1 MKHSWPTR
9 LLLVILTCVGL
20 IATSQSSRAQI
31 LVELGGGAGATYT
44 WGQYIY
50 PNPLMD
56 YWYGIRSRYFI
67 KASEM
72 QFHGV
77 TPGQITSLAFK
88 VRNASPFTA
97 RTVNIYM
104 AQTTAA
110 ALTNPQTTTGMT
122 LVHQQTGWQIPL
134 IVGTPTWVT
143 FNFQTPFMWD
153 GTSNLLIDFCTQRT
167 GYAYVFPEYEY
178 TTPQPVYA
186 TQSFRYADI
195 TNMCTADQTGTGYA
209 IRPTMRFGILSGIE
223 ASFPEDIDPRRILR
237 QGSIYDGSDP
247 AFPKPSLSFRQTNGQ
262 NITLTYK
269 IVGPLPST
277 NVVYEARRFGNPN
290 IAHTAGNTSLF
301 RYEMTEAV
309 GPLAGVNGALD
320 CRFAAG
326 GAYRLEA
333 TYAIPGYTQTWQREF
348 NIAFPNDLAV
358 RTIRSPLAIPRKYPR
373 GVTVPI
379 SGIIQNVGLNN
390 VTSARCIATVKQ
402 LPSGVEVY
410 RDTVDYTGDLA
421 TGAQANVDFENF
433 VSQDVSQFSVTICA
447 ELQSAADQQ
456 AANDCQPTSGQ
467 HIFQTLYNEEVGA
480 QAIEVPSTNGT
491 YYSKRPFTPR
501 GRIVNGGMQDL
512 SNIPVRLQIY
522 QLPQRTMVYNQ
533 VVVVPDVGA
542 EVPLNVTSFDFPAFT
557 PQAAGQFEACI
568 TTEYPGDPVPGN
580 NQICQQFSV
589 QPALEG
595 VYTIGLLKQG
605 DPRNYTTIQNA
616 VNDLYLKGVSGP
628 VEFQLTDAA
637 YSVGTTAIASPALD
651 LTARIIGMDQTNTVT
666 FKPSLERSVAK
677 GSITVTLNTG
687 SGVGILF
694 GQTVLTSNPNA
705 IQFQFQRDPQ
715 WANSAG
721 NFIFDGGSQKSVVF
735 ELNASTPFRAPFYLG
750 DGSRDI
756 KLRNLIIRNAPTA
769 TPSYVSSLP
778 SINFVNNTFTYQND
792 VRSTTL
798 TYSAG
803 IVSRQ
808 KLPSG
813 RDGNNSERLD
823 TIPGQNNEYANNE
836 ITGFGYGIVSLGVGV
851 AVKGNEYRGFYSTG
865 TKVTG
870 NLITNCRTAGV
881 FVGYENGAVIRGNRI
896 HSIGTVATGGTNVD
910 AAGIVAGG
918 FNRYN
923 NIGLVI
929 DRNEISGVVADL
941 FARGVSIEQVRNSFP
956 SVTAGGNTYFP
967 NGPEATSI
975 TNNMIWGLRRQ
986 SATTNAAGIHLFT
999 QRSTTLT
1006 GLNQLLTPSLNNNQY
1021 FTRNDVVYNN
1031 TIVMPN
1037 DNIVGSGLITGVGVQ
1052 HASGA
1057 TLKNNLIVMQ
1067 GPADAAST
1075 SHSAVFYQGVQ
1086 MTDGN
1091 DPMALVSD
1099 RNAYELGNSSAVRF
1113 VEINNNSDIVSAG
1126 SGDEFRFLSQWKA
1139 WTRRDINSVEGAFF
1153 ADMFLDGIAPNQRLR
1168 VKTNPAPIGSLLN
1181 NRGERLASV
1190 TVDIDGNRRGEA
1202 GQPYDIGADEFD
1214 GRQYVKDLE
1223 AVSVV
1228 KPSVYR
1234 SASGV
1239 TSDAEYIMTRS
1250 PISVTGLVRNSGG
1263 LPQTNTP
1270 VRMRIYMET
1279 PASNNAG
1286 LAVPQFST
1294 SPVVDRVLNTTINAG
1309 AEVNVTYDLT
1319 WEPQSYRQLS
1329 GLGFT
1334 VPANFDVMRDHVTP
1348 RYKIEISLSSDEY
1361 TPNNITSKVVRFYM
1375 ARSPKRVLTSVRG
1388 GSLNLLSGTP
1398 TANQIAARLNAD
1410 SLMANLDKVG
1420 YANDAINDNISYDIL
1435 DRDNFEQRAIDY
1447 TLYRTLFWSS
1457 DNNPLSRFERRDLRA
1472 YVASGTPTAKR
1483 NLAVA
1488 GQNYPRQHVGL
1499 DVINDQS
1506 FVQSVLRVR
1515 NDAPGNPVPS
1525 SGTYHGRRVRGD
1537 ALARGLVEIVS
1548 RTGFTGDADPLPALV
1563 ELHSD
1568 PTLAG
1573 VVQRGYTY
1581 VLGDRQTADSVMG
1594 SATASLVTNVVY
1606 LGVDWRHWQ
1615 HQGERTG
1622 TERVLRGIFDFFETN
1637 GGGVVPVELT
1647 SFDAKARGTNVDVM
1661 WTTMTEKNSDHFAVE
1676 RADLLAGTAV
1686 NGTSFASIGTVR
1698 AAGQSL
1704 TARDYAFRDR
1714 DLAPG
1719 RYVYR
1724 LVSVD
1729 KDGSS
1734 AMSHEVEVEVGTDGR
1749 ATALA
1754 IAPQPARTAAQ
1765 LSIKSAVAGV
1775 ATVEIMNAAG
1785 ARVAVIN
1792 DVTVAQ
1798 GQQVLDLPIETLA
1811 SGTYT
1816 VVVSVSGTTQSTQ
1829 LVIAR

>member
-1 MKHSWPTR
+1 MKRSLITR
-9 LLLVILTCVGL
+9 FVLVLLTCLGL
-20 IATSQSSRAQI
+20 VSTTQTSQAQI

-56 YWYGIRSRYFI
+56 YWWSIRSRYFI

-88 VRNASPFTA
+88 VRNATPFTA
-97 RTVNIYM
+97 RAVYINM
-104 AQTTAA
+104 QQTTAA
-110 ALTNPQTTTGMT
+110 GLTNPQTTTGMT
-122 LVHQQTGWQIPL
+122 LVHEQTGWQIPL

-153 GTSNLLIDFCTQRT
+153 GTSNLLIDFCTYRT
-167 GYAYVFPEYEY
+167 AYAYVFPEYEY
-178 TTPQPVYA
+178 TTPQPIYA
-186 TQSFRYADI
+186 TSSFRYGDGGNFCAS
-195 TNMCTADQTGTGYA
+195 DQTGTGYA
-209 IRPTMRFGILSGIE
+209 VRPTMRFGILSGIE
-223 ASFPEDIDPRRILR
+223 TSFPEDIDPRRILR

-262 NITLTYK
+262 NITLTYRL
-269 IVGPLPST
+269 VGPLPST
-277 NVVYEARRFGNPN
+277 NVVYEARRFGNPS
-290 IAHTAGNTSLF
+290 IAHTAANTSLF

-333 TYAIPGYTQTWQREF
+333 TYSIPGYTQSWQREF

-390 VTSARCIATVKQ
+390 VTSARCIATVNQ
-402 LPSGVEVY
+402 LPSGVQVY
-410 RDTVDYTGDLA
+410 RDTVEYTGDLA
-421 TGAQANVDFENF
+421 TGAQANVDFDNF
-433 VSQDVSQFSVTICA
+433 VSQDVSQFSVTICT
-447 ELQSAADQQ
+447 ELLNAADQQ

-480 QAIEVPSTNGT
+480 QAIEVPSSNAT

-542 EVPLNVTSFDFPAFT
+542 EVPLNISSFDFPAFT
-557 PQAAGQFEACI
+557 PQAAGQFEACL

-580 NQICQQFSV
+580 NQVCQQFSV

-595 VYTIGLLKQG
+595 VYTIGTLKQG
-605 DPRNYTTIQNA
+605 DPRNYTSFQLA
-616 VNDLYLKGVSGP
+616 VNDLFLKGVSGP
-628 VEFQLTDAA
+628 VEFQLTDASYA
-637 YSVGTTAIASPALD
+637 VGSTALASPALD
-651 LTARIIGMDQTNTVT
+651 LTSRIIGMDQTNTVT
-666 FKPSLERSVAK
+666 FKPSLEQSVAK

-694 GQTVLTSNPNA
+694 GQTILSSNPNA

-721 NFIFDGGSQKSVVF
+721 NFIFDGGSQKSIVF
-735 ELNASTPFRAPFYLG
+735 ELNAPTPFRAPFYLG

-756 KLRNLIIRNAPTA
+756 KLRNLIIRNAPA
-769 TPSYVSSLP
+769 AAPSYLSSLP

-808 KLPSG
+808 KLPLG
-813 RDGNNSERLD
+813 RNGNNSERLD

-836 ITGFGYGIVSLGVGV
+836 ISGFGYGIVSMGVGV
-851 AVKGNEYRGFYSTG
+851 AVKGNEYRGYYSTG
-865 TKVTG
+865 TKITG

-881 FVGYENGAVIRGNRI
+881 FVGYETGAVIRANRI
-896 HSIGTVATGGTNVD
+896 HSIGTIATGGTGVD

-923 NIGLVI
+923 NTGLTI
-929 DRNEISGVVADL
+929 DRNEISGVVADV

-967 NGPEATSI
+967 NAPEASSI

-986 SATTNAAGIHLFT
+986 TTTTNVAGIHLFT

-1031 TIVMPN
+1031 SIVMPN
-1037 DNIVGSGLITGVGVQ
+1037 DNIVGSGLIAGVGIQ

-1057 TLKNNLIVMQ
+1057 TVKNNVFIMQ
-1067 GPADAAST
+1067 GPANAAST
-1075 SHSAVFYQGVQ
+1075 SHSAIFYQGLQ

-1099 RNAYELGNSSAVRF
+1099 RNAFELGNSSAIRF
-1113 VEINNNSDIVSAG
+1113 VEINNNSDIISVGSA
-1126 SGDEFRFLSQWKA
+1126 DEFRFLSQWKA
-1139 WTRRDINSVEGAFF
+1139 WTRRDINSVEGSFF

-1168 VKTNPAPIGSLLN
+1168 VKTTPAPIGSLLN
-1181 NRGERLASV
+1181 NRGERLAAV
-1190 TVDIDGNRRGEA
+1190 TSDIDGNRRGEA
-1202 GQPYDIGADEFD
+1202 GQPFDIGADEFD

-1234 SASGV
+1234 SATGV

-1270 VRMRIYMET
+1270 IRMRIYMET
-1279 PASNNAG
+1279 AASNNAA
-1286 LAVPQFST
+1286 LVNPQFST
-1294 SPVVDRVLNTTINAG
+1294 SPVADRVINTTINSG
-1309 AEVNVTYDLT
+1309 AEVNVVYDLT

-1329 GLGFT
+1329 GLGFV
-1334 VPANFDVMRDHVTP
+1334 VPANLDAMRDHVTP
-1348 RYKIEISLSSDEY
+1348 RYKIEISVSSDEF

-1375 ARSPKRVLTSVRG
+1375 ARSPKRMLTSVRG
-1388 GSLNLLSGTP
+1388 ASVNLLNGTP

-1410 SLMANLDKVG
+1410 SLSSNLDKVG
-1420 YANDAINDNISYDIL
+1420 YSNDAINDNISYDVI
-1435 DRDNFEQRAIDY
+1435 DRDNFEERAIDY

-1472 YVASGTPTAKR
+1472 YVASGTPSAKR
-1483 NLAVA
+1483 NLAMA

-1515 NDAPGNPVPS
+1515 NDAPGNPIPT

-1537 ALARGLVEIVS
+1537 ALARGLVETVS

-1563 ELHSD
+1563 ELYSD
-1568 PTLAG
+1568 PTVAG
-1573 VVQRGYTY
+1573 VAQRAYNY
-1581 VLGDRQTADSVMG
+1581 VLGDRQTTDSIMG
-1594 SATASLVTNVVY
+1594 SATASLLTNVIY

-1615 HQGERTG
+1615 HAGVRTG
-1622 TERVLRGIFDFFETN
+1622 TERVLRGIFDFFESN
-1637 GGGVVPVELT
+1637 GGGVVSVELT
-1647 SFDAKARGTNVDVM
+1647 SFDAKARGNNVDVM
-1661 WTTMTEKNSDHFAVE
+1661 WNTISEKNSDHFSVE
-1676 RADLLAGTAV
+1676 RADVMAGNAANATFVAV
-1686 NGTSFASIGTVR
+1686 GSVQ
-1698 AAGQSL
+1698 AAGQSV
-1704 TARDYAFRDR
+1704 AVRDYSFRDLG
-1714 DLAPG
+1714 LAPG
-1719 RYVYR
+1719 RYTYR

-1734 AMSHEVEVEVGTDGR
+1734 TLSHEVDVEVATDGR
-1749 ATALA
+1749 VTTLA
-1754 IAPQPARTAAQ
+1754 VAPQPARSSAQ
-1765 LSIKSAVAGV
+1765 LTITAPEGGSAV
-1775 ATVEIMNAAG
+1775 VEIIDAAG
-1785 ARVAVIN
+1785 ARVRVMN
-1792 DVTVAQ
+1792 DVVVTKGTQ
-1798 GQQVLDLPIETLA
+1798 SLDLPIETLA

-1816 VVVSVSGTTQSTQ
+1816 VLVTVAGSTQSTQ
-1829 LVIAR
+1829 FVVVR

>member
-9 LLLVILTCVGL
+9 FVVILLACVGL
-20 IATSQSSRAQI
+20 ITTSQNSRAQI
-31 LVELGGGAGATYT
+31 FVELGGGAGATYT
-44 WGQYIY
+44 WGQYVY

-56 YWYGIRSRYFI
+56 YWYGVRSRYFI

-77 TPGQITSLAFK
+77 TPGQITSMAFK
-88 VRNASPFTA
+88 VRNATPFTA

-104 AQTTAA
+104 AQTTNAA
-110 ALTNPQTTTGMT
+110 ITNPQTTTGMT
-122 LVHQQTGWQIPL
+122 LVLQQTGWQIPL

-178 TTPQPVYA
+178 TTPQPIYA
-186 TQSFRYADI
+186 TQTFRYADI
-195 TNMCTADQTGTGYA
+195 TNMCTVDQTGTGYA

-223 ASFPEDIDPRRILR
+223 TSFPEDIDPRRILR
-237 QGSIYDGSDP
+237 QGSIYDGST
-247 AFPKPSLSFRQTNGQ
+247 AEFPKPSVSFRQTTGQ

-301 RYEMTEAV
+301 TYTMTEAV

-333 TYAIPGYTQTWQREF
+333 TYSIPGYTQTWQREF

-358 RTIRSPLAIPRKYPR
+358 RLIRSPLAIPRKYPR

-379 SGIIQNVGLNN
+379 SGVIQNVGLNN
-390 VTSARCIATVKQ
+390 VTSARCIATVNQ
-402 LPSGVEVY
+402 LPSGIEVY
-410 RDTVDYTGDLA
+410 RDTVEYTGDLA
-421 TGAQANVDFENF
+421 TGAQANIDFDNF
-433 VSQDVSQFSVTICA
+433 ISQDVSQFTVSICT
-447 ELQSAADQQ
+447 ELLSAADQQ
-456 AANDCQPTSGQ
+456 ASNDCQPSSGQ
-467 HIFQTLYNEEVGA
+467 HVFQTLYNEEVGA
-480 QAIEVPSTNGT
+480 QAIEVPTTNGT

-501 GRIVNGGMQDL
+501 GRIINGGMQDL
-512 SNIPVRLQIY
+512 SNIPVRMQIY

-542 EVPLNVTSFDFPAFT
+542 EVPLNITSFDFPAFT
-557 PQAAGQFEACI
+557 PQAAGQFEACL
-568 TTEYPGDPVPGN
+568 TTEYPGDPVAGN

-651 LTARIIGMDQTNTVT
+651 LTARIIGMDQTNTVS

-677 GSITVTLNTG
+677 GSITVTLNSG

-735 ELNASTPFRAPFYLG
+735 ELNATTPFRAPFYLG

-756 KLRNLIIRNAPTA
+756 KLRNLIIRNAATA
-769 TPSYVSSLP
+769 NPSYLSSIP
-778 SINFVNNTFTYQND
+778 SINFINNTFTYQND
-792 VRSTTL
+792 VRSATL

-836 ITGFGYGIVSLGVGV
+836 ISGFGYGIVSLGVGI
-851 AVKGNEYRGFYSTG
+851 AVKGNEYRGYYSTG
-865 TKVTG
+865 TRITG

-881 FVGYENGAVIRGNRI
+881 FIGYDNSAIIRGNRI
-896 HSIGTVATGGTNVD
+896 HSIGTVATGGSGVD

-923 NIGLVI
+923 NIALTV
-929 DRNEISGVVADL
+929 DRNEISGVVADV
-941 FARGVSIEQVRNSFP
+941 FSRGISIEQVRNSFP
-956 SVTAGGNTYFP
+956 SVTAGGTTYFP
-967 NGPEATSI
+967 NAPEASTI

-986 SATTNAAGIHLFT
+986 GTTANAAGIHLFT

-1037 DNIVGSGLITGVGVQ
+1037 DNIVGSGVITAVGVQ

-1057 TLKNNLIVMQ
+1057 TLKNNLFIMQ
-1067 GPADAAST
+1067 GPANAAAT
-1075 SHSAVFYQGVQ
+1075 SHSALFYQGVQ

-1113 VEINNNSDIVSAG
+1113 VEINNNSDLVSAG
-1126 SGDEFRFLSQWKA
+1126 SADEFRFLSQWKA
-1139 WTRRDINSVEGAFF
+1139 WTRRDINSVEGSFF

-1168 VKTNPAPIGSLLN
+1168 VKTTPAPIGSLLN
-1181 NRGERLASV
+1181 NRGERLAAV
-1190 TVDIDGNRRGEA
+1190 TTDIDGNRRGEA
-1202 GQPYDIGADEFD
+1202 GQPFDIGADEFD

-1234 SASGV
+1234 SAAGT
-1239 TSDAEYIMTRS
+1239 TSDAEYVMTRS

-1286 LAVPQFST
+1286 MVVPQFST

-1329 GLGFT
+1329 GLGFN

-1348 RYKIEISLSSDEY
+1348 RYKIEISVSSDEY

-1375 ARSPKRVLTSVRG
+1375 ARSSKRMLTSVRG
-1388 GSLNLLSGTP
+1388 GSVNLLNGTP

-1420 YANDAINDNISYDIL
+1420 YSNDAISDNISYDII
-1435 DRDNFEQRAIDY
+1435 DRDNFEERAIDY

-1506 FVQSVLRVR
+1506 FIQTVLRVR
-1515 NDAPGNPVPS
+1515 NDAPGNPVPT

-1537 ALARGLVEIVS
+1537 ALARGLVENVS

-1563 ELHSD
+1563 ELYSD
-1568 PTLAG
+1568 PTVAG
-1573 VVQRGYTY
+1573 VAQRAYNY
-1581 VLGDRQTADSVMG
+1581 VLGDRQTTDSVMG
-1594 SATASLVTNVVY
+1594 SATASLITNVVY

-1615 HQGERTG
+1615 QQGVRTG
-1622 TERVLRGIFDFFETN
+1622 TERVIRGIFDFFETN
-1637 GGGVVPVELT
+1637 GGGVLPVQLT
-1647 SFDAKARGTNVDVM
+1647 SFDAAARGSNVDVM
-1661 WTTMTEKNSDHFAVE
+1661 WTTISEKNSDHFTIE
-1676 RADLLAGTAV
+1676 RADMLAGSPV
-1686 NGTSFASIGTVR
+1686 NGASFSAVGTVQ

-1704 TARDYAFRDR
+1704 VARDYAFRDLG
-1714 DLAPG
+1714 LAPG
-1719 RYVYR
+1719 RYIYR
-1724 LVSVD
+1724 LASVD

-1734 AMSHEVEVEVGTDGR
+1734 SLSHEVEVEVDGPAAM
-1749 ATALA
+1749 ATVT
-1754 IAPQPARTAAQ
+1754 PQPARTSAQ
-1765 LSIKSAVAGV
+1765 LAFTSVQTGSAV
-1775 ATVEIMNAAG
+1775 VEIVNAAG
-1785 ARVAVIN
+1785 TRVAFIN
-1792 DVTVAQ
+1792 DVALDQGTTSVA
-1798 GQQVLDLPIETLA
+1798 LPIETLA

-1816 VVVSVSGTTQSTQ
+1816 VIIRVAGTTQATP

>member
-1 MKHSWPTR
+1 MKRSLITR
-9 LLLVILTCVGL
+9 FVLVLLTCLGL
-20 IATSQSSRAQI
+20 VSTTQTSQAQI

-56 YWYGIRSRYFI
+56 YWWSIRSRYFI

-88 VRNASPFTA
+88 VRNATPFTA
-97 RTVNIYM
+97 RAVNIHM
-104 AQTTAA
+104 QQTTAA

-122 LVHQQTGWQIPL
+122 LVHSQTGWQIPL

-153 GTSNLLIDFCTQRT
+153 GTSNLLIDFCTYRT
-167 GYAYVFPEYEY
+167 AYAYVFPEYEY
-178 TTPQPVYA
+178 TTPQPIYA
-186 TQSFRYADI
+186 TSSFRYGDGA
-195 TNMCTADQTGTGYA
+195 NYCASDQTGTGYA

-223 ASFPEDIDPRRILR
+223 TSFPEDIDPRRILR

-262 NITLTYK
+262 NITLTYRL
-269 IVGPLPST
+269 VGPLPST
-277 NVVYEARRFGNPN
+277 NVVYEARRFGNPS
-290 IAHTAGNTSLF
+290 IAHTAANTSLF
-301 RYEMTEAV
+301 KYEMTEAV

-333 TYAIPGYTQTWQREF
+333 TYSIPGYTQSWQREF
-348 NIAFPNDLAV
+348 NIAFANDLAV

-390 VTSARCIATVKQ
+390 VTSARCVATVNQ

-410 RDTVDYTGDLA
+410 RDTVEYTGDLA
-421 TGAQANVDFENF
+421 TGAQANIDFDNF

-447 ELQSAADQQ
+447 ELLNAADQQ

-480 QAIEVPSTNGT
+480 QAIEVPSSNAT

-542 EVPLNVTSFDFPAFT
+542 EVPLNISSFDFPAFT
-557 PQAAGQFEACI
+557 PQAAGQFEACL

-580 NQICQQFSV
+580 NQVCQQFSV

-595 VYTIGLLKQG
+595 VYTIGTLKQG
-605 DPRNYTTIQNA
+605 DPRNYTSFQLA
-616 VNDLYLKGVSGP
+616 VNDLFLKGVSGP
-628 VEFQLTDAA
+628 VEFQLTDASYA
-637 YSVGTTAIASPALD
+637 VGSTALASPALD
-651 LTARIIGMDQTNTVT
+651 LTSRIIGMDQTNTVT
-666 FKPSLERSVAK
+666 FKPSLEQSVAK

-694 GQTVLTSNPNA
+694 GQTILSSNPNA

-721 NFIFDGGSQKSVVF
+721 NFIFDGGSQKSIVF
-735 ELNASTPFRAPFYLG
+735 ELNAPTPFRAPFYLG

-756 KLRNLIIRNAPTA
+756 KLRNLIIRNSTA
-769 TPSYVSSLP
+769 AAPSYLSSLP

-808 KLPSG
+808 KLPLG
-813 RDGNNSERLD
+813 RNGNNSERLD

-836 ITGFGYGIVSLGVGV
+836 ISGFGYGIVSMGVGV
-851 AVKGNEYRGFYSTG
+851 AVKGNEYRGYYSTG
-865 TKVTG
+865 TKITG
-870 NLITNCRTAGV
+870 NLITNCRTAGL
-881 FVGYENGAVIRGNRI
+881 FVGYETGAVIRANRI
-896 HSIGTVATGGTNVD
+896 HSIGTIATGGTGVD

-923 NIGLVI
+923 NIGLTI
-929 DRNEISGVVADL
+929 DRNEISGVVADV

-967 NGPEATSI
+967 NAPEASSI

-986 SATTNAAGIHLFT
+986 TTTTNVAGIHLFT

-1006 GLNQLLTPSLNNNQY
+1006 GLNQLLTASLNNNQY

-1037 DNIVGSGLITGVGVQ
+1037 DNIVGSGLIAGVGIQ

-1057 TLKNNLIVMQ
+1057 TVKNNVFIMQ

-1075 SHSAVFYQGVQ
+1075 SHSAIFYQGLQ

-1099 RNAYELGNSSAVRF
+1099 RNAFELGNSSAIRF
-1113 VEINNNSDIVSAG
+1113 VEINNNSDIISVGSA
-1126 SGDEFRFLSQWKA
+1126 DEFRFLSQWKA
-1139 WTRRDINSVEGAFF
+1139 WTRRDINSVEGSFF

-1168 VKTNPAPIGSLLN
+1168 VKTTPAPIGSLLN
-1181 NRGERLASV
+1181 NRGERLAAV
-1190 TVDIDGNRRGEA
+1190 TSDIDGNRRGEA
-1202 GQPYDIGADEFD
+1202 GQPFDIGADEFD

-1234 SASGV
+1234 SATGV

-1270 VRMRIYMET
+1270 IRMRIYMET
-1279 PASNNAG
+1279 AASNNAA
-1286 LAVPQFST
+1286 LVNPQFST
-1294 SPVVDRVLNTTINAG
+1294 SPVADRVINTTINSG
-1309 AEVNVTYDLT
+1309 AEVNVVYDLT

-1329 GLGFT
+1329 GLGFV
-1334 VPANFDVMRDHVTP
+1334 VPANLDAMRDHVTP
-1348 RYKIEISLSSDEY
+1348 RYKIEISVSSDEF

-1375 ARSPKRVLTSVRG
+1375 ARSPKRMLTSVRG
-1388 GSLNLLSGTP
+1388 ASVNLLNGTP
-1398 TANQIAARLNAD
+1398 TANQIAARLNGD
-1410 SLMANLDKVG
+1410 SLSSNLDKVG
-1420 YANDAINDNISYDIL
+1420 YSNDAINDNISYDVI
-1435 DRDNFEQRAIDY
+1435 DRDNFEERAIDY

-1472 YVASGTPTAKR
+1472 YVASGTPSAKR
-1483 NLAVA
+1483 NLAMA

-1515 NDAPGNPVPS
+1515 NDAPGNPIPT

-1537 ALARGLVEIVS
+1537 ALARGLVETVS

-1563 ELHSD
+1563 ELYSD
-1568 PTLAG
+1568 PTVAG
-1573 VVQRGYTY
+1573 VAQRAYNY
-1581 VLGDRQTADSVMG
+1581 VLGDRQTTDSIMG
-1594 SATASLVTNVVY
+1594 SATASLLTNVIY

-1615 HQGERTG
+1615 HAGVRTG
-1622 TERVLRGIFDFFETN
+1622 TERVLRGIFDFFESN
-1637 GGGVVPVELT
+1637 GGGVVSVELT
-1647 SFDAKARGTNVDVM
+1647 SFDAKARGNNVDVM
-1661 WTTMTEKNSDHFAVE
+1661 WNTISEKNSDHFSVE
-1676 RADLLAGTAV
+1676 RADVMAGNAANATFVAV
-1686 NGTSFASIGTVR
+1686 GSVQ
-1698 AAGQSL
+1698 AAGQSV
-1704 TARDYAFRDR
+1704 AVRDYSFRDLG
-1714 DLAPG
+1714 LAPG
-1719 RYVYR
+1719 RYTYR

-1734 AMSHEVEVEVGTDGR
+1734 TLSHEVDVEVATDGR
-1749 ATALA
+1749 VTTLA
-1754 IAPQPARTAAQ
+1754 VAPQPARSSAQ
-1765 LSIKSAVAGV
+1765 LTITAPEGGSAV
-1775 ATVEIMNAAG
+1775 VEIIDAAG
-1785 ARVAVIN
+1785 ARVRVMN
-1792 DVTVAQ
+1792 DVVVTKGTQ
-1798 GQQVLDLPIETLA
+1798 SLDLPIETLA

-1816 VVVSVSGTTQSTQ
+1816 VLVTVAGSTQSTQ
-1829 LVIAR
+1829 FVVVR

>member
-1 MKHSWPTR
+1 MKRSWSTR
-9 LLLVILTCVGL
+9 FVLIFMTCLGLVATFQ
-20 IATSQSSRAQI
+20 TSQAQI

-56 YWYGIRSRYFI
+56 YWWSIRSRYFI

-77 TPGQITSLAFK
+77 TPGQITSMAFK
-88 VRNASPFTA
+88 VRNATPFTA
-97 RTVNIYM
+97 RAVNIYM
-104 AQTTAA
+104 AQTTNA
-110 ALTNPQTTTGMT
+110 ALTNPQTSTGMT

-153 GTSNLLIDFCTQRT
+153 GTSNLLIDFCTYRT
-167 GYAYVFPEYEY
+167 AYAYVFPEYEY
-178 TTPQPVYA
+178 TTPQPIYA
-186 TQSFRYADI
+186 TSSFRYGDGA
-195 TNMCTADQTGTGYA
+195 NYCASDQTGTGYA
-209 IRPTMRFGILSGIE
+209 VRPTMRFGILSGIE
-223 ASFPEDIDPRRILR
+223 TSFPEDIDPRRILR

-262 NITLTYK
+262 NITLTYRL
-269 IVGPLPST
+269 VGPLPST
-277 NVVYEARRFGNPN
+277 NVVYEARRLGNPS
-290 IAHTAGNTSLF
+290 IAHTAANTSLF

-333 TYAIPGYTQTWQREF
+333 TYSIPGYTQSWQREF

-390 VTSARCIATVKQ
+390 VTSARCVATVTQ

-421 TGAQANVDFENF
+421 TGAQANIDFDNF

-447 ELQSAADQQ
+447 ELLNAADQQ
-456 AANDCQPTSGQ
+456 AANDCQPTIGQ

-480 QAIEVPSTNGT
+480 QAIEVPSSNAT

-533 VVVVPDVGA
+533 LVVVPDVGA
-542 EVPLNVTSFDFPAFT
+542 EVPLNISSFDFPAFT
-557 PQAAGQFEACI
+557 PQAAGQFEACL
-568 TTEYPGDPVPGN
+568 TTEYPGDPVPDN
-580 NQICQQFSV
+580 NQVCQQFSV

-595 VYTIGLLKQG
+595 VYTIGTLKQG
-605 DPRNYTTIQNA
+605 DPRNYTSFQLA
-616 VNDLYLKGVSGP
+616 VNDLFLKGVSGP
-628 VEFQLTDAA
+628 VEFQLTDASYA
-637 YSVGTTAIASPALD
+637 VGTTALASPALD
-651 LTARIIGMDQTNTVT
+651 LTSRIIGMDQTNTVT

-677 GSITVTLNTG
+677 GSITVTLNSG

-694 GQTVLTSNPNA
+694 GQTILSSNPNA

-721 NFIFDGGSQKSVVF
+721 NFIFDGGSQKSIVF
-735 ELNASTPFRAPFYLG
+735 EMNAPTPFRAPFYLG
-750 DGSRDI
+750 DGTRDI
-756 KLRNLIIRNAPTA
+756 KLRNLIIRNSAATA
-769 TPSYVSSLP
+769 PSYLSSLP

-808 KLPSG
+808 KLPLG
-813 RDGNNSERLD
+813 RNGNNSERLD

-836 ITGFGYGIVSLGVGV
+836 ISGFGYGIVSMGIGV
-851 AVKGNEYRGFYSTG
+851 AVKGNEYRGYYSTG
-865 TKVTG
+865 TKITG

-881 FVGYENGAVIRGNRI
+881 FVGYDNGAVIRANRI
-896 HSIGTVATGGTNVD
+896 HSIGTIATGGTGVD

-923 NIGLVI
+923 NIGLTI
-929 DRNEISGVVADL
+929 DRNEISGVVADV
-941 FARGVSIEQVRNSFP
+941 FARGVSIEQVRNMFP

-967 NGPEATSI
+967 NAPEASSI

-986 SATTNAAGIHLFT
+986 TATTNVAGIHLFT

-1006 GLNQLLTPSLNNNQY
+1006 GLNQLLTASLNNNQY

-1037 DNIVGSGLITGVGVQ
+1037 DNIVGSGLIAGVGIQ

-1057 TLKNNLIVMQ
+1057 SLKNNVFIMQ
-1067 GPADAAST
+1067 GPANAASV
-1075 SHSAVFYQGVQ
+1075 SHSAIFYQGLQ

-1099 RNAYELGNSSAVRF
+1099 RNAFELGNSSAIRF
-1113 VEINNNSDIVSAG
+1113 VETNNNSDIISAG
-1126 SGDEFRFLSQWKA
+1126 NADEFRFLSQWKA
-1139 WTRRDINSVEGAFF
+1139 WTRRDINSVEGSFF

-1168 VKTNPAPIGSLLN
+1168 VKTTPAPIGSLLN
-1181 NRGERLASV
+1181 NRGERLAAV
-1190 TVDIDGNRRGEA
+1190 TSDIDGNRRGEA
-1202 GQPYDIGADEFD
+1202 GQPFDIGADEFD

-1234 SASGV
+1234 SATGV

-1270 VRMRIYMET
+1270 IRMRIYMET
-1279 PASNNAG
+1279 AASNNAA
-1286 LAVPQFST
+1286 LVNPQFST
-1294 SPVVDRVLNTTINAG
+1294 SPVADRVINTTINSG
-1309 AEVNVTYDLT
+1309 AEVNVVYDLT

-1329 GLGFT
+1329 GLGFV
-1334 VPANFDVMRDHVTP
+1334 VPANLDAMRDHVTP
-1348 RYKIEISLSSDEY
+1348 RYKIEISVSSDEF

-1375 ARSPKRVLTSVRG
+1375 ARSPKRMLTSVRG
-1388 GSLNLLSGTP
+1388 ASMNLLNGTP

-1410 SLMANLDKVG
+1410 SLTANLDKVG
-1420 YANDAINDNISYDIL
+1420 YVNDAINDNISYDVI
-1435 DRDNFEQRAIDY
+1435 DRDNFEERAIDY

-1472 YVASGTPTAKR
+1472 YVVSGTPTAKR

-1488 GQNYPRQHVGL
+1488 GQNYPRQHIGL

-1506 FVQSVLRVR
+1506 FILTVLRVR
-1515 NDAPGNPVPS
+1515 NDAPSNPIPT

-1537 ALARGLVEIVS
+1537 ALARGLIETVS

-1563 ELHSD
+1563 ELYSD
-1568 PTLAG
+1568 PTIAG
-1573 VVQRGYTY
+1573 VVQRAYNY
-1581 VLGDRQTADSVMG
+1581 VLGDRQTTDSIMG

-1615 HQGERTG
+1615 HAGVRTG
-1622 TERVLRGIFDFFETN
+1622 TERVLRGIFDFFESN
-1637 GGGVVPVELT
+1637 GGGVVSVELT
-1647 SFDAKARGTNVDVM
+1647 AFDAKARGNNVDVM
-1661 WTTMTEKNSDHFAVE
+1661 WNTISEKNSDHFSVE
-1676 RADLLAGTAV
+1676 RADVMAGNAANATFVAV
-1686 NGTSFASIGTVR
+1686 GSVQ
-1698 AAGQSL
+1698 AAGQSV
-1704 TARDYAFRDR
+1704 AVHDYSFRDLG
-1714 DLAPG
+1714 LAPG
-1719 RYVYR
+1719 RYTYR

-1734 AMSHEVEVEVGTDGR
+1734 TLSHEVDVEVGTDGR
-1749 ATALA
+1749 VTTLA
-1754 IAPQPARTAAQ
+1754 VAPQPARSSAQ
-1765 LSIKSAVAGV
+1765 LIITTPEGGSAV
-1775 ATVEIMNAAG
+1775 VEIIDAAG
-1785 ARVAVIN
+1785 ARVRVMN
-1792 DVTVAQ
+1792 DVVVTKGTQ
-1798 GQQVLDLPIETLA
+1798 SLDLPIETLA

-1816 VVVSVSGTTQSTQ
+1816 VLVTVAGTTQSTQ
-1829 LVIAR
+1829 FIVAR

>member
-1 MKHSWPTR
+1 MKRSLITR
-9 LLLVILTCVGL
+9 FVLVLLTCLGL
-20 IATSQSSRAQI
+20 VSTTQTSQAQI

-56 YWYGIRSRYFI
+56 YWWSIRSRYFI

-88 VRNASPFTA
+88 VRNATPFTA
-97 RTVNIYM
+97 RAVNIYM

-122 LVHQQTGWQIPL
+122 LVHSQTGWQIPL

-153 GTSNLLIDFCTQRT
+153 GTSNLLIDFCTYRT
-167 GYAYVFPEYEY
+167 AYAYVFPEYEY
-178 TTPQPVYA
+178 TTPQPIYA
-186 TQSFRYADI
+186 TSSFRYGDGGNFCAS
-195 TNMCTADQTGTGYA
+195 DQTGTGYA
-209 IRPTMRFGILSGIE
+209 VRPTMRFGILSGIE
-223 ASFPEDIDPRRILR
+223 TSFPEDIDPRRILR

-262 NITLTYK
+262 NITLTYRL
-269 IVGPLPST
+269 VGPLPST
-277 NVVYEARRFGNPN
+277 NVVYEARRFGNPS
-290 IAHTAGNTSLF
+290 IAHTAANTSLF

-333 TYAIPGYTQTWQREF
+333 TYSIPGYTQSWQREF

-390 VTSARCIATVKQ
+390 VTSARCVATVNQ

-410 RDTVDYTGDLA
+410 RDTVEYTGDLA
-421 TGAQANVDFENF
+421 TGAQANIDFDNF

-447 ELQSAADQQ
+447 ELLNAADQQ

-480 QAIEVPSTNGT
+480 QAIEVPSSNAT

-542 EVPLNVTSFDFPAFT
+542 EVPLNISSFDFPAFT
-557 PQAAGQFEACI
+557 PQAAGQFEACL

-580 NQICQQFSV
+580 NQVCQQFSV

-595 VYTIGLLKQG
+595 VYTIGTLKQG
-605 DPRNYTTIQNA
+605 DPRNYTSFQLA
-616 VNDLYLKGVSGP
+616 VNDLFLKGVSGP
-628 VEFQLTDAA
+628 VEFQLTDASYA
-637 YSVGTTAIASPALD
+637 VGSTALASPALD
-651 LTARIIGMDQTNTVT
+651 LTSRIIGMDQTNTVT
-666 FKPSLERSVAK
+666 FKPSLEQSVAK

-694 GQTVLTSNPNA
+694 GQTILSSNPNA

-721 NFIFDGGSQKSVVF
+721 NFIFDGGSQKSIVF
-735 ELNASTPFRAPFYLG
+735 ELNAPTPFRAPFYLG

-756 KLRNLIIRNAPTA
+756 KLRNLIIRNSTA
-769 TPSYVSSLP
+769 AAPSYLSSLP

-808 KLPSG
+808 KLPLG
-813 RDGNNSERLD
+813 RNGNNSERLD

-836 ITGFGYGIVSLGVGV
+836 ISGFGYGIVSMGVGV
-851 AVKGNEYRGFYSTG
+851 AVKGNEYRGYYSTG
-865 TKVTG
+865 TKITG

-881 FVGYENGAVIRGNRI
+881 FVGYETGAVIRANRI
-896 HSIGTVATGGTNVD
+896 HSIGTIATGGTGVD

-923 NIGLVI
+923 NIGLTI
-929 DRNEISGVVADL
+929 DRNEISGVVADV

-967 NGPEATSI
+967 NAPEASSI

-986 SATTNAAGIHLFT
+986 TTTTNVAGVHLFT

-1006 GLNQLLTPSLNNNQY
+1006 GLNQLLTASLNNNQY

-1037 DNIVGSGLITGVGVQ
+1037 DNIVGSGLIAGVGIQ

-1057 TLKNNLIVMQ
+1057 TVKNNVFIMQ

-1075 SHSAVFYQGVQ
+1075 SHSAMFYQGLQ

-1099 RNAYELGNSSAVRF
+1099 RNAFELGNSSAIRF
-1113 VEINNNSDIVSAG
+1113 VEINNNSDIISVGSA
-1126 SGDEFRFLSQWKA
+1126 DEFRFLSQWKA
-1139 WTRRDINSVEGAFF
+1139 WTRRDINSVEGSFF

-1168 VKTNPAPIGSLLN
+1168 VKTTPAPIGSLLN
-1181 NRGERLASV
+1181 NRGERLAAV
-1190 TVDIDGNRRGEA
+1190 TSDIDGNRRGEA
-1202 GQPYDIGADEFD
+1202 GQPFDIGADEFD

-1234 SASGV
+1234 SATGV

-1270 VRMRIYMET
+1270 IRMRIYMET
-1279 PASNNAG
+1279 AASNNAA
-1286 LAVPQFST
+1286 LVNPQFST
-1294 SPVVDRVLNTTINAG
+1294 SPVADRVINTTINSG
-1309 AEVNVTYDLT
+1309 AEVNVVYDLT

-1329 GLGFT
+1329 GLGFV
-1334 VPANFDVMRDHVTP
+1334 VPANLDAMRDHVTP
-1348 RYKIEISLSSDEY
+1348 RYKIEISVSSDEF

-1375 ARSPKRVLTSVRG
+1375 ARSPKRMLTSVRG
-1388 GSLNLLSGTP
+1388 ASVNLLNGTP

-1410 SLMANLDKVG
+1410 SLSSNLDKVG
-1420 YANDAINDNISYDIL
+1420 YSNDAINDNISYDVI
-1435 DRDNFEQRAIDY
+1435 DRDNFEERAIDY

-1472 YVASGTPTAKR
+1472 YVASGTPSAKR
-1483 NLAVA
+1483 NLAMA

-1515 NDAPGNPVPS
+1515 NDAPGNPIPT

-1537 ALARGLVEIVS
+1537 ALARGLVETVS

-1563 ELHSD
+1563 ELYSD
-1568 PTLAG
+1568 PTVAG
-1573 VVQRGYTY
+1573 VAQRAYNY
-1581 VLGDRQTADSVMG
+1581 VLGDRQTTDSIMG
-1594 SATASLVTNVVY
+1594 SATASLLTNVIY

-1615 HQGERTG
+1615 HAGVRTG
-1622 TERVLRGIFDFFETN
+1622 TERVLRGIFDFFESN
-1637 GGGVVPVELT
+1637 GGGVVSVELT
-1647 SFDAKARGTNVDVM
+1647 SFDAKARGNNVDVM
-1661 WTTMTEKNSDHFAVE
+1661 WNTISEKNSDHFSVE
-1676 RADLLAGTAV
+1676 RADVMAGNAANATFVAV
-1686 NGTSFASIGTVR
+1686 GSVQ
-1698 AAGQSL
+1698 AAGQSV
-1704 TARDYAFRDR
+1704 AVRDYSFRDLG
-1714 DLAPG
+1714 LAPG
-1719 RYVYR
+1719 RYTYR

-1734 AMSHEVEVEVGTDGR
+1734 TLSHEVDVEVATDGR
-1749 ATALA
+1749 VTTLA
-1754 IAPQPARTAAQ
+1754 VAPQPARSSAQ
-1765 LSIKSAVAGV
+1765 LTITAPEGGSAV
-1775 ATVEIMNAAG
+1775 VEIIDAAG
-1785 ARVAVIN
+1785 ARVRVMN
-1792 DVTVAQ
+1792 DVVVTKGAQ
-1798 GQQVLDLPIETLA
+1798 SLDLPIETLA

-1816 VVVSVSGTTQSTQ
+1816 VLVTVAGSTQSTQ
-1829 LVIAR
+1829 FVVAR

>member
-1 MKHSWPTR
+1 
-9 LLLVILTCVGL
+9 
-20 IATSQSSRAQI
+20 
-31 LVELGGGAGATYT
+31 
-44 WGQYIY
+44 
-50 PNPLMD
+50 
-56 YWYGIRSRYFI
+56 
-67 KASEM
+67 
-72 QFHGV
+72 
-77 TPGQITSLAFK
+77 
-88 VRNASPFTA
+88 
-97 RTVNIYM
+97 
-104 AQTTAA
+104 
-110 ALTNPQTTTGMT
+110 
-122 LVHQQTGWQIPL
+122 
-134 IVGTPTWVT
+134 
-143 FNFQTPFMWD
+143 
-153 GTSNLLIDFCTQRT
+153 
-167 GYAYVFPEYEY
+167 
-178 TTPQPVYA
+178 
-186 TQSFRYADI
+186 
-195 TNMCTADQTGTGYA
+195 
-209 IRPTMRFGILSGIE
+209 
-223 ASFPEDIDPRRILR
+223 
-237 QGSIYDGSDP
+237 
-247 AFPKPSLSFRQTNGQ
+247 
-262 NITLTYK
+262 
-269 IVGPLPST
+269 
-277 NVVYEARRFGNPN
+277 
-290 IAHTAGNTSLF
+290 
-301 RYEMTEAV
+301 MTEAV
-309 GPLAGVNGALD
+309 GSLAGVNGALD

-333 TYAIPGYTQTWQREF
+333 SYSIPGYTQTWQREF

-358 RTIRSPLAIPRKYPR
+358 RSIRSPLAIPRKYPR

-390 VTSARCIATVKQ
+390 VTSARCIATVNQ

-410 RDTVDYTGDLA
+410 RDTVDYVGDLA
-421 TGAQANVDFENF
+421 TGAQANIDFDNF
-433 VSQDVSQFSVTICA
+433 ISQDVSQFSVTICT
-447 ELQSAADQQ
+447 ELLNAADQQ

-480 QAIEVPSTNGT
+480 QAIEAPSTTGT

-542 EVPLNVTSFDFPAFT
+542 EIPLNITSFDFPAYT
-557 PQAAGQFEACI
+557 PQAAGQYEACI
-568 TTEYPGDPVPGN
+568 TTEYPGDPVAGN
-580 NQICQQFSV
+580 NQVCQQFTV
-589 QPALEG
+589 QSAMEG
-595 VYTIGLLKQG
+595 VYTIGLLNQG
-605 DPRNYTTIQNA
+605 NPRNYTTFQNA

-628 VEFQLTDAA
+628 VEFLLTDAA

-677 GSITVTLNTG
+677 GSVTVTLNSG
-687 SGVGILF
+687 SGVGVLF

-735 ELNASTPFRAPFYLG
+735 ELNANTPFRAPFYLG

-756 KLRNLIIRNAPTA
+756 KLRNLIIRNAATA
-769 TPSYVSSLP
+769 SPSYLSSLP
-778 SINFVNNTFTYQND
+778 SINFVNNTFTYQSD
-792 VRSTTL
+792 VRSSSL

-823 TIPGQNNEYANNE
+823 TIPGQNNEYVNNE
-836 ITGFGYGIVSLGVGV
+836 ISGFGYGIVSLGIGI

-865 TKVTG
+865 TTISG
-870 NLITNCRTAGV
+870 NLITNCRTAGM
-881 FVGYENGAVIRGNRI
+881 FVGYDNGAVIRGNRI
-896 HSIGTVATGGTNVD
+896 HSIGTVATGGTGVD

-923 NIGLVI
+923 NTGLVI
-929 DRNEISGVVADL
+929 DRNEISGVVADV
-941 FARGVSIEQVRNSFP
+941 FSRGISIEQVRNSFP
-956 SVTAGGNTYFP
+956 SVTAGGTTYFP
-967 NGPEATSI
+967 LAPEATSI
-975 TNNMIWGLRRQ
+975 TNNTIWGVRRQ
-986 SATTNAAGIHLFT
+986 GTTANAAGIHLYT

-1006 GLNQLLTPSLNNNQY
+1006 GLNQLLTPSLNNDQY
-1021 FTRNDVVYNN
+1021 FTRKDVVYNN
-1031 TIVMPN
+1031 TVVMPN
-1037 DNIVGSGLITGVGVQ
+1037 DNIVGSGIITAVGVQ
-1052 HASGA
+1052 HANGA
-1057 TLKNNLIVMQ
+1057 TLKNNVYIMQ
-1067 GPADAAST
+1067 GPADAAAT
-1075 SHSAVFYQGVQ
+1075 SHSAVLYQGVQ

-1113 VEINNNSDIVSAG
+1113 IEINSNSNIISAG
-1126 SGDEFRFLSQWKA
+1126 SADEFRFLSQWKS
-1139 WTRRDINSVEGAFF
+1139 WTRRDINSVEGAFY
-1153 ADMFLDGIAPNQRLR
+1153 ADMMLDGIAPNQRLR
-1168 VKTNPAPIGSLLN
+1168 MKTNPAPIGSLLN
-1181 NRGERLASV
+1181 NRGERLAAV
-1190 TVDIDGNRRGEA
+1190 TTDIDGNRRGEA
-1202 GQPYDIGADEFD
+1202 GQPFDIGADEFD

-1223 AVSVV
+1223 AVSVT

-1270 VRMRIYMET
+1270 IRMRIYMET
-1279 PASNNAG
+1279 AASNNAG
-1286 LAVPQFST
+1286 LATPLFST
-1294 SPVVDRVLNTTINAG
+1294 SPVVDRVVNTTINSG
-1309 AEVNVTYDLT
+1309 AEVEINYDLT

-1329 GLGFT
+1329 GLGYD
-1334 VPANFDVMRDHVTP
+1334 VPATFDVMRDHITP
-1348 RYKIEISLSSDEY
+1348 RYKIEVSVSSDEY
-1361 TPNNITSKVVRFYM
+1361 TPNNITSKTVRFYM
-1375 ARSPKRVLTSVRG
+1375 ARSSKRMLTSVRG
-1388 GSLNLLSGTP
+1388 GSVNVLNGTP

-1420 YANDAINDNISYDIL
+1420 YSNDAIGNNISYDVI
-1435 DRDNFEQRAIDY
+1435 DRDNFEERAIDY

-1537 ALARGLVEIVS
+1537 ALARGLVETVA
-1548 RTGFTGDADPLPALV
+1548 RTGFTGDSDPLPALV
-1563 ELHSD
+1563 ELYSD
-1568 PTLAG
+1568 PSVPG
-1573 VVQRGYTY
+1573 VAQRAYNY
-1581 VLGDRQTADSVMG
+1581 VLGDRQTTDSIMG
-1594 SATASLVTNVVY
+1594 AATASLITNVVY

-1615 HQGERTG
+1615 QQGVRTG
-1622 TERVLRGIFDFFETN
+1622 TERVIRGIFDFFESN
-1637 GGGVVPVELT
+1637 GGGVVPVQLT

-1661 WTTMTEKNSDHFAVE
+1661 WSTMSEMNSDHFTVE
-1676 RADLLAGTAV
+1676 RADLLAGATVAGTQFGAV
-1686 NGTSFASIGTVR
+1686 GTVR
-1698 AAGQSL
+1698 AAGQSQA
-1704 TARDYAFRDR
+1704 ARDYAFRDLG
-1714 DLAPG
+1714 LAPG

-1734 AMSHEVEVEVGTDGR
+1734 SQSHEVEVEVEG
-1749 ATALA
+1749 ASSSMAV
-1754 IAPQPARTAAQ
+1754 APQPARSAAQ
-1765 LSIKSAVAGV
+1765 LTVNATQNGSAV
-1775 ATVEIMNAAG
+1775 VEIINAAG

-1792 DVTVAQ
+1792 DVTVGNGTQ
-1798 GQQVLDLPIETLA
+1798 TIDLPIETLA

-1816 VVVSVSGTTQSTQ
+1816 VVLTISGVTQSTP
-1829 LVIAR
+1829 LVIVR

>member
-1 MKHSWPTR
+1 MKRSLITR
-9 LLLVILTCVGL
+9 FVLVLLTCLGL
-20 IATSQSSRAQI
+20 VSTTQTSQAQI

-56 YWYGIRSRYFI
+56 YWWSIRSRYFI

-88 VRNASPFTA
+88 VRNATPFTA
-97 RTVNIYM
+97 RAVNIYM
-104 AQTTAA
+104 QQTTAA

-122 LVHQQTGWQIPL
+122 LVHSQTGWQIPL

-153 GTSNLLIDFCTQRT
+153 GTSNLLIDFCTYRT
-167 GYAYVFPEYEY
+167 AYAYVFPEYEY
-178 TTPQPVYA
+178 TTPQPIYA
-186 TQSFRYADI
+186 TSSFRYGDGA
-195 TNMCTADQTGTGYA
+195 NYCASDQTGTGYA

-223 ASFPEDIDPRRILR
+223 TSFPEDIDPRRILR

-262 NITLTYK
+262 NITLTYRL
-269 IVGPLPST
+269 VGPLPST
-277 NVVYEARRFGNPN
+277 NVVYEARRFGNPS
-290 IAHTAGNTSLF
+290 IAHTAANTSLF
-301 RYEMTEAV
+301 KYEMTEAV

-333 TYAIPGYTQTWQREF
+333 TYSIPGYTQSWQREF

-390 VTSARCIATVKQ
+390 VTSARCVATVNQ

-410 RDTVDYTGDLA
+410 RDTVEYTGDLA
-421 TGAQANVDFENF
+421 TGAQANIDFDNF

-447 ELQSAADQQ
+447 ELLNAADQQ

-480 QAIEVPSTNGT
+480 QAIEVPSSNAT

-542 EVPLNVTSFDFPAFT
+542 EVPLNISSFDFPAFT
-557 PQAAGQFEACI
+557 PQAAGQFEACL

-580 NQICQQFSV
+580 NQVCQQFSV

-595 VYTIGLLKQG
+595 VYTIGTLKQG
-605 DPRNYTTIQNA
+605 DPRNYTSFQLA
-616 VNDLYLKGVSGP
+616 VNDLFLKGVSGP
-628 VEFQLTDAA
+628 VEFQLTDASYA
-637 YSVGTTAIASPALD
+637 VGSTALASPALD
-651 LTARIIGMDQTNTVT
+651 LTSRIIGMDQTNTVT
-666 FKPSLERSVAK
+666 FKPSLEQSVAK

-694 GQTVLTSNPNA
+694 GQTILSSNPNA

-721 NFIFDGGSQKSVVF
+721 NFIFDGGSQKSIVF
-735 ELNASTPFRAPFYLG
+735 ELNAPTPFRAPFYLG

-756 KLRNLIIRNAPTA
+756 KLRNLIIRNSTA
-769 TPSYVSSLP
+769 AAPSYLSSLP

-808 KLPSG
+808 KLPLG
-813 RDGNNSERLD
+813 RNGNNSERLD

-836 ITGFGYGIVSLGVGV
+836 ISGFGYGIVSMGVGV
-851 AVKGNEYRGFYSTG
+851 AVKGNEYRGYYSTG
-865 TKVTG
+865 TKITG

-881 FVGYENGAVIRGNRI
+881 FVGYETGAVIRANRI
-896 HSIGTVATGGTNVD
+896 HSIGTIATGGTGVD

-923 NIGLVI
+923 NIGLTI
-929 DRNEISGVVADL
+929 DRNEISGVVADV

-967 NGPEATSI
+967 NAPEASSI

-986 SATTNAAGIHLFT
+986 TTTTNVAGIHLFT

-1006 GLNQLLTPSLNNNQY
+1006 GLNQLLTASLNNNQY

-1037 DNIVGSGLITGVGVQ
+1037 DNIVGSGLIAGVGIQ

-1057 TLKNNLIVMQ
+1057 TVKNNVFIMQ

-1075 SHSAVFYQGVQ
+1075 SHSAMFYQGLQ

-1099 RNAYELGNSSAVRF
+1099 RNAFELGNSSAIRF
-1113 VEINNNSDIVSAG
+1113 VEINNNSDIISAG
-1126 SGDEFRFLSQWKA
+1126 SADEFRFLSQWKA
-1139 WTRRDINSVEGAFF
+1139 WTRRDINSVEGSFF

-1168 VKTNPAPIGSLLN
+1168 VKTTPAPIGSLLN
-1181 NRGERLASV
+1181 NRGERLAAV
-1190 TVDIDGNRRGEA
+1190 TSDIDGNRRGEA
-1202 GQPYDIGADEFD
+1202 GQPFDIGADEFD

-1234 SASGV
+1234 SATGV

-1270 VRMRIYMET
+1270 IRMRIYMET
-1279 PASNNAG
+1279 AASNNAA
-1286 LAVPQFST
+1286 LVNPQFST
-1294 SPVVDRVLNTTINAG
+1294 SPVADRVINTTINSG
-1309 AEVNVTYDLT
+1309 AEVNVVYDLT

-1329 GLGFT
+1329 GLGFV
-1334 VPANFDVMRDHVTP
+1334 VPANLDAMRDHVTP
-1348 RYKIEISLSSDEY
+1348 RYKIEISVSSDEF

-1375 ARSPKRVLTSVRG
+1375 ARSPKRMLTSVRG
-1388 GSLNLLSGTP
+1388 ASVNLLNGTP

-1410 SLMANLDKVG
+1410 SLSSNLDKVG
-1420 YANDAINDNISYDIL
+1420 YSNDAINDNISYDVI
-1435 DRDNFEQRAIDY
+1435 DRDNFEERAIDY

-1472 YVASGTPTAKR
+1472 YVASGTPSAKR
-1483 NLAVA
+1483 NLAMA

-1515 NDAPGNPVPS
+1515 NDAPGNPIPT

-1537 ALARGLVEIVS
+1537 ALARGLVETVS

-1563 ELHSD
+1563 ELYSD
-1568 PTLAG
+1568 PTVAG
-1573 VVQRGYTY
+1573 VAQRAYNY
-1581 VLGDRQTADSVMG
+1581 VLGDRQTTDSIMG
-1594 SATASLVTNVVY
+1594 SATASLLTNVIY

-1615 HQGERTG
+1615 HAGVRTG
-1622 TERVLRGIFDFFETN
+1622 TERVLRGIFDFFESN
-1637 GGGVVPVELT
+1637 GGGVVSVELT
-1647 SFDAKARGTNVDVM
+1647 SFDAKARGNNVDVM
-1661 WTTMTEKNSDHFAVE
+1661 WNTISEKNSDHFSVE
-1676 RADLLAGTAV
+1676 RADVMAGNAANATFVAV
-1686 NGTSFASIGTVR
+1686 GSVQ
-1698 AAGQSL
+1698 AAGQSV
-1704 TARDYAFRDR
+1704 AVRDYSFRDLG
-1714 DLAPG
+1714 LAPG
-1719 RYVYR
+1719 RYTYR

-1734 AMSHEVEVEVGTDGR
+1734 TLSHEVDVEVATDGR
-1749 ATALA
+1749 VTTLA
-1754 IAPQPARTAAQ
+1754 VAPQPARSSAQ
-1765 LSIKSAVAGV
+1765 LTITAPEGGSAV
-1775 ATVEIMNAAG
+1775 VEIIDAAG
-1785 ARVAVIN
+1785 ARVRVMN
-1792 DVTVAQ
+1792 DVVVTKGTQ
-1798 GQQVLDLPIETLA
+1798 SLDLPIETLA

-1816 VVVSVSGTTQSTQ
+1816 VLVTVAGSTQSTQ
-1829 LVIAR
+1829 FVVAR

>member
-50 PNPLMD
+50 PNPLQD

-77 TPGQITSLAFK
+77 TPGQITSMAFK
-88 VRNASPFTA
+88 VRNSSPFTA
-97 RTVNIYM
+97 RTVTIYM
-104 AQTTAA
+104 AQTTNAA
-110 ALTNPQTTTGMT
+110 ITNPQTTTGMT

-153 GTSNLLIDFCTQRT
+153 GTSNLLIDFCTQRN

-186 TQSFRYADI
+186 TQTYRYADI

-290 IAHTAGNTSLF
+290 IAHTAANTSLF

-580 NQICQQFSV
+580 NQVCQQFSV

-637 YSVGTTAIASPALD
+637 YSVGTTALASPALD

-677 GSITVTLNTG
+677 GSITVTLNSG
-687 SGVGILF
+687 SGVGVLF

-735 ELNASTPFRAPFYLG
+735 ELNATTPFRAPFYLG

-836 ITGFGYGIVSLGVGV
+836 IAGFGYGIVSLGVGV
-851 AVKGNEYRGFYSTG
+851 AVKGNEYRGYYSTG
-865 TKVTG
+865 TKITG

-923 NIGLVI
+923 NIGLTI

-941 FARGVSIEQVRNSFP
+941 FSRGVSIEQVRNSFP

-1126 SGDEFRFLSQWKA
+1126 SADEFRFLSQWKA

-1765 LSIKSAVAGV
+1765 LSITSAVAGI

-1798 GQQVLDLPIETLA
+1798 GQQVFDLPIETLA

>member
-1 MKHSWPTR
+1 MKCSLITR
-9 LLLVILTCVGL
+9 FVLVLLTCLGL
-20 IATSQSSRAQI
+20 VSTTQTSQAQI

-56 YWYGIRSRYFI
+56 YWWSIRSRYFI

-88 VRNASPFTA
+88 VRNATPFTA
-97 RTVNIYM
+97 RAVNIYM
-104 AQTTAA
+104 QQTTAA

-122 LVHQQTGWQIPL
+122 LVHSQTGWQIPL

-153 GTSNLLIDFCTQRT
+153 GTSNLLIDFCTYRT
-167 GYAYVFPEYEY
+167 AYAYVFPEYEY
-178 TTPQPVYA
+178 TTPQPIYA
-186 TQSFRYADI
+186 TSSFRYGDGA
-195 TNMCTADQTGTGYA
+195 NYCASDQTGTGYA

-223 ASFPEDIDPRRILR
+223 TSFPEDIDPRRILR

-262 NITLTYK
+262 NITLTYRL
-269 IVGPLPST
+269 VGPLPST
-277 NVVYEARRFGNPN
+277 NVVYEARRFGNPS
-290 IAHTAGNTSLF
+290 IAHTAANTSLF

-333 TYAIPGYTQTWQREF
+333 TYSIPGYTQSWQREF

-390 VTSARCIATVKQ
+390 VTSARCVATVNQ

-410 RDTVDYTGDLA
+410 RDTVEYTGDLA
-421 TGAQANVDFENF
+421 TGAQANIDFDNF

-447 ELQSAADQQ
+447 ELLNAADQQ

-480 QAIEVPSTNGT
+480 QAIEVPSSNAT

-533 VVVVPDVGA
+533 LVVVPDVGA
-542 EVPLNVTSFDFPAFT
+542 EVPLNISSFDFPAFT
-557 PQAAGQFEACI
+557 PQAAGQFEACL
-568 TTEYPGDPVPGN
+568 TTEYPGDPVAGN
-580 NQICQQFSV
+580 NQVCQQFSV

-595 VYTIGLLKQG
+595 VYTIGTLKQG
-605 DPRNYTTIQNA
+605 DPRNYTSFQLA
-616 VNDLYLKGVSGP
+616 VNDLFLKGVSGP
-628 VEFQLTDAA
+628 VEFQLTDASYA
-637 YSVGTTAIASPALD
+637 VGSTALASPALD
-651 LTARIIGMDQTNTVT
+651 LTSRIIGMDQTNTVT
-666 FKPSLERSVAK
+666 FKPSLEQSVAK

-694 GQTVLTSNPNA
+694 GQTILSSNPNA

-721 NFIFDGGSQKSVVF
+721 NFIFDGGSQKSIVF
-735 ELNASTPFRAPFYLG
+735 ELNAPTPFRAPFYLG

-756 KLRNLIIRNAPTA
+756 KLRNLIIRNSTA
-769 TPSYVSSLP
+769 AAPSYLSSLP

-808 KLPSG
+808 KLPLG
-813 RDGNNSERLD
+813 RNGNNSERLD

-836 ITGFGYGIVSLGVGV
+836 ISGFGYGIVSMGVGV
-851 AVKGNEYRGFYSTG
+851 AVKGNEYRGYYSTG
-865 TKVTG
+865 TKITG

-881 FVGYENGAVIRGNRI
+881 FVGYETGAVIRANRI
-896 HSIGTVATGGTNVD
+896 HSIGTIATGGTGVD

-923 NIGLVI
+923 NIGLTI
-929 DRNEISGVVADL
+929 DRNEISGVVADV

-967 NGPEATSI
+967 NAPEASSI

-986 SATTNAAGIHLFT
+986 TTTTNVAGIHLFT

-1037 DNIVGSGLITGVGVQ
+1037 DNIVGSGLIAGVGIQ

-1057 TLKNNLIVMQ
+1057 TVKNNVFIMQ

-1075 SHSAVFYQGVQ
+1075 SHSAIFYQGLQ

-1099 RNAYELGNSSAVRF
+1099 RNAFELGNCSAIRF
-1113 VEINNNSDIVSAG
+1113 VEINNNSDIISAG
-1126 SGDEFRFLSQWKA
+1126 SADEFRFLSQWKA
-1139 WTRRDINSVEGAFF
+1139 WTRRDINSVEGSFF

-1168 VKTNPAPIGSLLN
+1168 VKTTPAPIGSLLN
-1181 NRGERLASV
+1181 NRGERLAAV
-1190 TVDIDGNRRGEA
+1190 TSDIDGNRRGEA
-1202 GQPYDIGADEFD
+1202 GQPFDIGADEFD

-1234 SASGV
+1234 SATGV

-1270 VRMRIYMET
+1270 IRMRIYMET
-1279 PASNNAG
+1279 AASNNAA
-1286 LAVPQFST
+1286 LVNPQFST
-1294 SPVVDRVLNTTINAG
+1294 SPVADRVINTTINSG
-1309 AEVNVTYDLT
+1309 AEVNVVYDLT

-1329 GLGFT
+1329 GLGFV
-1334 VPANFDVMRDHVTP
+1334 VPANLDAMRDHVTP
-1348 RYKIEISLSSDEY
+1348 RYKIEISVSSDEF

-1375 ARSPKRVLTSVRG
+1375 ARSPKRMLTSVRG
-1388 GSLNLLSGTP
+1388 ASVNLLNGTP

-1410 SLMANLDKVG
+1410 SLSSNLDKVG
-1420 YANDAINDNISYDIL
+1420 YSNDAINDNISYDVI
-1435 DRDNFEQRAIDY
+1435 DRDNFEERAIDY

-1472 YVASGTPTAKR
+1472 YVASGTPSAKR
-1483 NLAVA
+1483 NLAMA

-1515 NDAPGNPVPS
+1515 NDAPGNPIPT

-1537 ALARGLVEIVS
+1537 ALARGLVETVS

-1563 ELHSD
+1563 ELYSD
-1568 PTLAG
+1568 PTVAG
-1573 VVQRGYTY
+1573 VAQRAYNY
-1581 VLGDRQTADSVMG
+1581 VLGDRQTTDSIMG
-1594 SATASLVTNVVY
+1594 SATASLLTNVIY

-1615 HQGERTG
+1615 HAGVRTG
-1622 TERVLRGIFDFFETN
+1622 TERVLRGIFDFFESN
-1637 GGGVVPVELT
+1637 GGGVVSVELT
-1647 SFDAKARGTNVDVM
+1647 SFDAKARGNNVDVM
-1661 WTTMTEKNSDHFAVE
+1661 WNTISEKNSDHFSVE
-1676 RADLLAGTAV
+1676 RADVMAGNAANATFVAV
-1686 NGTSFASIGTVR
+1686 GSVQ
-1698 AAGQSL
+1698 AAGQSV
-1704 TARDYAFRDR
+1704 AVRDYSFRDLG
-1714 DLAPG
+1714 LAPG
-1719 RYVYR
+1719 RYTYR

-1734 AMSHEVEVEVGTDGR
+1734 TLSHEVDVEVATDGR
-1749 ATALA
+1749 VTTLA
-1754 IAPQPARTAAQ
+1754 VAPQPARSSAQ
-1765 LSIKSAVAGV
+1765 LTIIAPEGGSAV
-1775 ATVEIMNAAG
+1775 VEIIDAAG
-1785 ARVAVIN
+1785 ARVRVMN
-1792 DVTVAQ
+1792 DVAVTKGTQ
-1798 GQQVLDLPIETLA
+1798 SLDLPIETLA

-1816 VVVSVSGTTQSTQ
+1816 VLVTVAGSTQSTQ
-1829 LVIAR
+1829 FVVAR

>member
-9 LLLVILTCVGL
+9 FVLIILACVGL
-20 IATSQSSRAQI
+20 ISTSQISRAQI

-44 WGQYIY
+44 WGQFIY

-56 YWYGIRSRYFI
+56 YWWGVRSRYFI

-77 TPGQITSLAFK
+77 TPGQITSMAFK
-88 VRNASPFTA
+88 VRNATPFTA
-97 RTVNIYM
+97 RTVTIYM
-104 AQTTAA
+104 AQTTNAA
-110 ALTNPQTTTGMT
+110 ITNPQTSANMT

-167 GYAYVFPEYEY
+167 GFAYVFPEYEY
-178 TTPQPVYA
+178 TTPQPIYA
-186 TQSFRYADI
+186 TQTFRYADI
-195 TNMCTADQTGTGYA
+195 GTICTADQTGTGYA

-223 ASFPEDIDPRRILR
+223 TSFPEDIDPRRILR
-237 QGSIYDGSDP
+237 QGSIYDGST
-247 AFPKPSLSFRQTNGQ
+247 AEFPKPSLSFRQTTGQ

-301 RYEMTEAV
+301 TYTMTEAV
-309 GPLAGVNGALD
+309 GALAGVNGALD

-333 TYAIPGYTQTWQREF
+333 TYSIPGYTQTWQREF

-358 RTIRSPLAIPRKYPR
+358 RLIRSPLAIPRKYPR

-379 SGIIQNVGLNN
+379 SGVIQNVGLNN
-390 VTSARCIATVKQ
+390 VTSARCIATVNQ
-402 LPSGVEVY
+402 LPSGIEVY
-410 RDTVDYTGDLA
+410 RDTVEYTGDLA
-421 TGAQANVDFENF
+421 TGAQANIDFDNF
-433 VSQDVSQFSVTICA
+433 ISQDVSQFTVSICT
-447 ELQSAADQQ
+447 ELLSAADQQ
-456 AANDCQPTSGQ
+456 VSNDCQPSSGQ
-467 HIFQTLYNEEVGA
+467 HVFQTLYNEEVGA
-480 QAIEVPSTNGT
+480 QAIEVPTTNGT

-501 GRIVNGGMQDL
+501 GRIINGGMQDL
-512 SNIPVRLQIY
+512 SNIPVRMQIY

-533 VVVVPDVGA
+533 VIVVPDVGA
-542 EVPLNVTSFDFPAFT
+542 EVPLNITSFDFPAFT
-557 PQAAGQFEACI
+557 PQAAGQFEACM
-568 TTEYPGDPVPGN
+568 TTEYPGDPVAGN

-637 YSVGTTAIASPALD
+637 YSVGTTALASPALD

-677 GSITVTLNTG
+677 GSITVTLNSG

-735 ELNASTPFRAPFYLG
+735 ELNATTPFRAPFYLG

-756 KLRNLIIRNAPTA
+756 KLRNLIIRNAATA
-769 TPSYVSSLP
+769 TPSYLSSIP
-778 SINFVNNTFTYQND
+778 SINFINNTFTYQND
-792 VRSTTL
+792 VRSATL

-836 ITGFGYGIVSLGVGV
+836 ISGFGYGIVSLGVGI
-851 AVKGNEYRGFYSTG
+851 AVKGNEYRGYYSTG
-865 TKVTG
+865 TKITG

-881 FVGYENGAVIRGNRI
+881 FIGYDNSAIIRGNRI
-896 HSIGTVATGGTNVD
+896 HSIGTVATGGSGVD

-923 NIGLVI
+923 NIGLTV
-929 DRNEISGVVADL
+929 DRNEISGVVADV
-941 FARGVSIEQVRNSFP
+941 FSRGISIEQVRNSFP
-956 SVTAGGNTYFP
+956 SVTAGGTTYFP
-967 NGPEATSI
+967 NAPEASTI

-986 SATTNAAGIHLFT
+986 GTTANAAGIHLFT

-1037 DNIVGSGLITGVGVQ
+1037 DNIVGSGVITAVGVQ

-1057 TLKNNLIVMQ
+1057 TLKNNLFIMQ
-1067 GPADAAST
+1067 GPANAAAT
-1075 SHSAVFYQGVQ
+1075 SHSALFYQGVQ

-1113 VEINNNSDIVSAG
+1113 VEINNNSDLVSAG
-1126 SGDEFRFLSQWKA
+1126 SADEFRFLSQWKA
-1139 WTRRDINSVEGAFF
+1139 WTRRDINSVEGSFF

-1168 VKTNPAPIGSLLN
+1168 VKTTPAPIGSLLN
-1181 NRGERLASV
+1181 NRGERLAAV
-1190 TVDIDGNRRGEA
+1190 TTDIDGNRRGEA
-1202 GQPYDIGADEFD
+1202 GQPFDIGADEFD

-1234 SASGV
+1234 SAAGV
-1239 TSDAEYIMTRS
+1239 TSDAEYVMTRS

-1286 LAVPQFST
+1286 MVVPQFST

-1329 GLGFT
+1329 GLGFN

-1348 RYKIEISLSSDEY
+1348 RYKIEISVSSDEY

-1375 ARSPKRVLTSVRG
+1375 ARSSKRMLTSVRG
-1388 GSLNLLSGTP
+1388 GSVNLLNGTP

-1420 YANDAINDNISYDIL
+1420 YSNDAISDNISYDII
-1435 DRDNFEQRAIDY
+1435 DRDNFEERAIDY

-1457 DNNPLSRFERRDLRA
+1457 DNTPLSRFERRDLRA
-1472 YVASGTPTAKR
+1472 YVASGAPTAKR

-1506 FVQSVLRVR
+1506 FIQTVLRVR
-1515 NDAPGNPVPS
+1515 NDAPGNPVPT

-1537 ALARGLVEIVS
+1537 ALARGLVESVS

-1563 ELHSD
+1563 ELYSD
-1568 PTLAG
+1568 PTVAG
-1573 VVQRGYTY
+1573 VAQRAYNY
-1581 VLGDRQTADSVMG
+1581 VLGDRQTTDSVMG
-1594 SATASLVTNVVY
+1594 SATASLITNVVY

-1615 HQGERTG
+1615 QQGVRTG
-1622 TERVLRGIFDFFETN
+1622 TERVIRGIFDFFETN
-1637 GGGVVPVELT
+1637 GGGVVPVQLT
-1647 SFDAKARGTNVDVM
+1647 SFDAAARGSNVDVM
-1661 WTTMTEKNSDHFAVE
+1661 WTTMSEKNSDHFTIE
-1676 RADLLAGTAV
+1676 RADMLAGSPV
-1686 NGTSFASIGTVR
+1686 NGSAFSAVGTVQ

-1704 TARDYAFRDR
+1704 VARDYAFRD
-1714 DLAPG
+1714 LGLTPG
-1719 RYVYR
+1719 RYIYR
-1724 LVSVD
+1724 LASVD

-1734 AMSHEVEVEVGTDGR
+1734 SLSHEVEVEVEGPV
-1749 ATALA
+1749 ATATV
-1754 IAPQPARTAAQ
+1754 APQPARTSAQ
-1765 LSIKSAVAGV
+1765 LAFTSVQTGSAV
-1775 ATVEIMNAAG
+1775 VEIVNAAG
-1785 ARVAVIN
+1785 TRVAVIN
-1792 DVTVAQ
+1792 DVTVGQ
-1798 GQQVLDLPIETLA
+1798 GTTSIALPIETLA

-1816 VVVSVSGTTQSTQ
+1816 VVIRVAGTTQSTPF
-1829 LVIAR
+1829 VIAR